1 MNFSAWSIRNPIA
14 PLLGFALLMFL
25 GMQAFYALPIT
36 RFPNIDV
43 PVVSVTVTQ
52 SGASPSELEMQ
63 VTKEIEDAVAAIS
76 GIDEIQSTV
85 VDGQSQTVVMFRI
98 EKPTEEAVQDTK
110 DAIDKIRSDLPADI
124 EEPIVTKVDV
134 EGQAIQTFAV
144 SSPNMTL
151 EELSW
156 FVDDTIKRS
165 LQGKAGVGKVDRYG
179 GADREVRVSLNPA
192 KLDAYGITAPEV
204 NSQLRGTNIDLGSGR
219 GQVGGAE
226 QTIRTLGDTRNVAD
240 LANTTIAL
248 SGGRFVKLSELG
260 TINDTYEE
268 PKSFSRFNGNPAVTF
283 AVFRAKGASEVSV
296 AETVAESLDQV
307 RKDNPDV
314 SIQMVDDA
322 VYFTYGNYEA
332 ALHTLIEGAIL
343 AVIVVFL
350 FLKNWRAT
358 LISAVAL
365 PLSAIPTF
373 WIMDM
378 LGFSLN
384 LVSFLALT
392 LATGILVDDA
402 IVEIENIARHIKM
415 GKTPYRAALEAAD
428 EIGLAVIATS
438 FTIIAV
444 FVPVSFM
451 PGIPGQYFIQFGL
464 TVAFSVFFSLMVARL
479 ITPLMAAYLMR
490 AEDAMDDHHDNDGW
504 LMKKYTVLVRATTG
518 DWAPKFMVNWSD
530 RVIQATENSTRLAGT
545 IVHFVF
551 GRIGFRWLPRV
562 LTVFAAIAF
571 LVLSII
577 LLKQVPGSFLPPD
590 DASRVTLSI
599 ELPPNATLD
608 ETDRTTTA
616 IYHAI
621 RDINGV
627 ESVFVLGGASPKGD
641 LELRRATV
649 NVILQHLDHSLVK
662 TLVNKGLGSIPLIGQ
677 YLPKLEEKGRTRPQW
692 DVERD
697 IFAKV
702 NQIPDVRIIKL
713 NDRAERELSFNFL
726 SKNEQDLNDAVGMLE
741 SRLRAS
747 PILANV
753 SSEGALPRPE
763 LQIRP
768 RKDEIARLGI
778 TPQQISQTIRVAT
791 IGDIDAQLT
800 KISLDDR
807 QIPIRV
813 QASTDTR
820 QDLATIR
827 ALKIKTASGSLVP
840 LYSVADIDYAEGP
853 SSIKRNDRSRVVSI
867 GSDVP
872 FGTALDT
879 STAEFKRIVDETKLP
894 PTVRLAESGDAKVQG
909 EMQQGFVNAMLLGLL
924 LVLVVLILLFKDV
937 IQPFTILFSL
947 PLAIGG
953 VAVALILT
961 QNALSMPVLIG
972 ILMLMGIVTKNAI
985 LLVDFAIEMR
995 RHGMERVHAMV
1006 EAGRKRA
1013 RPIIMTSIAMS
1024 AGMLPSALGVGE
1036 GGSFRAPMAIAVI
1049 GGIIVSTVLSLI
1061 VVPAFF
1067 LIMDDL
1073 SRLLA
1078 HLFGRF
1084 VGKKEHEDPTL
1095 SNEELSGIAREN
1107 SLALSSLEARVAG
1120 MEKNETDKHPDKGGK
1135 ILRLPPLAAE

>member
-14 PLLGFALLMFL
+14 PLLGFALLL
-25 GMQAFYALPIT
+25 YVGIQSFYALPIT

-43 PVVSVTVTQ
+43 PVVSITVTQ
-52 SGASPSELEMQ
+52 SGASPAELEMQ
-63 VTKEIEDAVAAIS
+63 VTKEIEDAVASIS

-85 VDGQSQTVVMFRI
+85 TDGQSQTVVLFRI

-110 DAIDKIRSDLPADI
+110 DAIDKIRSDLPAGI
-124 EEPIVTKVDV
+124 EEPVVTKVDV

-151 EELSW
+151 EEISW
-156 FVDDTIKRS
+156 FVDDTVKRA
-165 LQGKAGVGKVDRYG
+165 LQGQPGIGRIDRYG
-179 GADREVRVSLNPA
+179 GADREIRVSLNPA
-192 KLDAYGITAPEV
+192 KLDGYGITAADV
-204 NSQLRGTNIDLGSGR
+204 NQQLRGTNVDLGSGR
-219 GQVGGAE
+219 GQVAGNE
-226 QTIRTLGDTRNVAD
+226 QTIRTLGDARNVQQLAD
-240 LANTTIAL
+240 TTITL
-248 SGGRFVKLSELG
+248 PNGRFVKLTELG
-260 TINDTYEE
+260 TITDTYEE
-268 PKSFSRFNGNPAVTF
+268 PKSFSRFNGTPSVTF

-296 AETVAESLDQV
+296 AETVAESLDEV
-307 RKDNPDV
+307 RKANPNV
-314 SIQMVDDA
+314 SIEMVDDS

-332 ALHTLIEGAIL
+332 ALHTLMEGSIL

-350 FLKNWRAT
+350 FLRNWRAT
-358 LISAVAL
+358 LIAAVAL

-373 WIMDM
+373 WIMDVM
-378 LGFSLN
+378 GFSLN

-464 TVAFSVFFSLMVARL
+464 TVAFSVFFSLAVARL

-490 AEDAMDDHHDNDGW
+490 AEDAMEDHHDNDGW
-504 LMKKYTVLVRATTG
+504 IMKAY
-518 DWAPKFMVNWSD
+518 
-530 RVIQATENSTRLAGT
+530 TRLVTGT
-545 IVHFVF
+545 T
-551 GRIGFRWLPRV
+551 RKWYWRYTTLLAAIGF
-562 LTVFAAIAF
+562 
-571 LVLSII
+571 LVGSVMLLS
-577 LLKQVPGSFLPPD
+577 QVPGSFLPPD
-590 DASRVTLSI
+590 DSSRVVLSV

-608 ETDRTTTA
+608 ETAASTDV
-616 IYHAI
+616 IYDAVRNI
-621 RDINGV
+621 DGV
-627 ESVFVLGGASPKGD
+627 ESVFILGGASPKGD

-649 NVILQHLDHSLVK
+649 RVILGNIDHSLVK
-662 TLVNKGLGSIPLIGQ
+662 TLVNKGLGSIPLLGD
-677 YLPKLEEKGRTRPQW
+677 YMPKMKENGRTRPQW
-692 DVERD
+692 DVEKD
-697 IFAKV
+697 IFAAV
-702 NQIPDVRIIKL
+702 RSIPDVRISKV

-726 SKNEQDLNDAVGMLE
+726 STNEADLNEAVSILE
-741 SRLRAS
+741 SKLRAS
-747 PILANV
+747 PILVNV

-768 RKDEIARLGI
+768 RMDEASRLGI
-778 TPQQISQTIRVAT
+778 TPQQISETVRVAT
-791 IGDIDAQLT
+791 IGDVDANLA

-813 QASTDTR
+813 QASLDVR
-820 QDLATIR
+820 RDLAAIR
-827 ALKIKTASGSLVP
+827 ALKIKTASGASVP
-840 LYSVADIDYAEGP
+840 LYNVADIDYSEGP

-879 STAEFKRIVDETKLP
+879 ASAEFKRIVDSTEFPK
-894 PTVRLAESGDAKVQG
+894 TVRLAESGDAKVQA
-909 EMQQGFVNAMLLGLL
+909 EMTQSFGNAMLLGLM

-953 VAVALILT
+953 VAAALIIT

-985 LLVDFAIEMR
+985 LLVDFAIEMK
-995 RHGMERVHAMV
+995 RHGLERVHAMV

-1049 GGIIVSTVLSLI
+1049 GGIIVSTVLSLV
-1061 VVPAFF
+1061 VVPSFF

-1073 SRLLA
+1073 SRLLGK
-1078 HLFGRF
+1078 LFGRM
-1084 VGKKEHEDPTL
+1084 VGKKEEEDLGL
-1095 SNEELSGIAREN
+1095 SNEELSQETRKQAQSIA
-1107 SLALSSLEARVAG
+1107 SLEERLNQIERQTGANDDRSPGTQVG
-1120 MEKNETDKHPDKGGK
+1120 NKV
-1135 ILRLPPLAAE
+1135 LRLPPMAAE